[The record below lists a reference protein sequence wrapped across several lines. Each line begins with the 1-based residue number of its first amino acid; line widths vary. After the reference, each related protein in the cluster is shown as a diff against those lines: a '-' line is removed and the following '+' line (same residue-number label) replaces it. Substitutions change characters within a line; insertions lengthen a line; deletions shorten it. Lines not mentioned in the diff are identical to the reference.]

1 MDMRSFLQKTVIAS
15 FFASGATLALAQAVA
30 PPKVVMNTQCTG
42 IKVCYCVD
50 DDFLPLIDEKVK
62 LFRGIIASEKAKGKA
77 IGYFSVPLSTRGGG
91 YYNLNTEISAAAKE
105 RIETRLGK
113 DHAWVL
119 NPAMKESD
127 LSLPSGKSGGHG
139 EYMLMWTR
147 IMEGATSFGEDL
159 DFVYF
164 AGPTDFAA
172 FFGLTGKAD
181 MDVLAKYYEQRLASD
196 PGLKKEVDRGRVTP
210 QTFRNYYALRASVSF
225 SNGAHDEWNIVR
237 ILNERR
243 RDNEKFGTVGQLPV
257 WFDGKAV
264 SSGEFENPIAAGSPG
279 ACKIK

>member
-1 MDMRSFLQKTVIAS
+1 MRSFFQKTLVA
-15 FFASGATLALAQAVA
+15 AMLSGSAAFAVA
-30 PPKVVMNTQCTG
+30 QTATPPKATMNTQCTG

-62 LFRGIIASEKAKGKA
+62 TFRTIIAAEKAKGKA

-91 YYNLNTEISAAAKE
+91 YYNLNVEVSGAAKE

-113 DHAWVL
+113 DHVWVL
-119 NPAMKESD
+119 NPAMKEAD
-127 LSLPSGKSGGHG
+127 LTTSSGKSGGHG

-147 IMEGATSFGEDL
+147 IMEGPTSFGEDL

-172 FFGLTGKAD
+172 FFGLTGKGD
-181 MDVLAKYYEQRLASD
+181 MDVLAKYYEQRLVSD
-196 PGLKKEVDRGRVTP
+196 PGLKKEADRGRVTP

-243 RDNEKFGTVGQLPV
+243 RDSEKFGTVGQLPI

-279 ACKIK
+279 ACKLK

>member
-1 MDMRSFLQKTVIAS
+1 MRTLLQRCLTGLALSAS
-15 FFASGATLALAQAVA
+15 FTSAQAQTAA
-30 PPKVVMNTQCTG
+30 PAKVVMNTQCTG
-42 IKVCYCVD
+42 IKMCYCVD

-62 LFRGIIASEKAKGKA
+62 TLRQMIASEKAKGKA
-77 IGYFSVPLSTRGGG
+77 IGYFSVPLSTRAGG
-91 YYNLNTEISAAAKE
+91 YFNLNGEISAAAKE
-105 RIETRLGK
+105 RIETRFGK

-119 NPAMKESD
+119 NPAMKEAD
-127 LSLPSGKSGGHG
+127 LTTPSGKFGGHG

-147 IMEGATSFGEDL
+147 VMEGANALGDDL

-164 AGPTDFAA
+164 AGPTDFAS
-172 FFGLTGKAD
+172 FFGLTGKGD

-196 PGLKKEVDRGRVTP
+196 PNLKKEVDRGRITP
-210 QTFRNYYALRASVSF
+210 QSFRNYYALRASVAF

-243 RDNEKFGTVGQLPV
+243 RDNEKLGTAWQLPV

-264 SSGEFENPIAAGSPG
+264 SAGEFENPIAAGSPG
-279 ACKIK
+279 ACKAK